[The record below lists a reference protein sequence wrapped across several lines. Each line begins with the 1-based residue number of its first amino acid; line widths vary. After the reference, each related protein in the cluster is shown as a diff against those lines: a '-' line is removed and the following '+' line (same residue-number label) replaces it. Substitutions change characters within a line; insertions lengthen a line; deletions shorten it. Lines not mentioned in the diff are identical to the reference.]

1 MSPHRV
7 DTSSARPASLPVA
20 CDVAIVGAG
29 PAGIAAA
36 TLTADLG
43 LHALLLDEQ
52 AAPGGEVYR
61 ALAIASAARRAT
73 LGPDYEQGAALLVA
87 FERSRAHHVPGASV
101 CGVASTAAGFEL
113 CVVRDGAAQLLDA
126 RCVILAVGALERP
139 LHIEG
144 GTLPGVTSAGVAQRQ
159 LQQAAQLP
167 PGPTVLAGCG
177 PLLYSVAQQL
187 SEAGADVVAILDT
200 LSAARFVRALPHA
213 VAFIRSPYYARGA
226 NLLKD
231 INETVPIYHDVVE
244 IAALGND
251 KLVSVRFTANKR
263 TTTLIADQLV
273 LHQGIV
279 PEIHLAD
286 SLGCAMAWDDTAAC
300 WTPRVDTWGASSVAG
315 IFIAGDG
322 AGIAGANAAAH
333 RGALAGLEA
342 ATTLGR
348 IDARTRDAAAAPHRQ
363 RLARSLR
370 GRRFLDTVY
379 RPPERFRLP
388 RGDTIVCPCEDVT
401 AREVVDAVHEGCT
414 GPNQLK
420 AILRCGMGPCQGRDC
435 GLAITELVARERGL
449 PPSTVGRFRARFPA
463 KPLTLGQLAML
474 PSSAADR
481 FAVTRQPEDA

>member
-1 MSPHRV
+1 
-7 DTSSARPASLPVA
+7 
-20 CDVAIVGAG
+20 VGAG

-87 FERSRAHHVPGASV
+87 FERSGAHHVPGASV

-167 PGPTVLAGCG
+167 SGPTVLAGCG

-213 VAFIRSPYYARGA
+213 VAFMRSPYYARGA